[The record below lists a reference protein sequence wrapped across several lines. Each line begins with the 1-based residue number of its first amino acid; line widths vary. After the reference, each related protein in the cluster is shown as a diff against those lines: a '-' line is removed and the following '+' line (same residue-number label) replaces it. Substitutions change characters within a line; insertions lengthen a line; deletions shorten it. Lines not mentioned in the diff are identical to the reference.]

1 MSVVVCLLCLKA
13 NTGWGYER
21 NILMSNHA
29 YPVRVETEICMISE
43 KHWDIRAVDNHIV
56 KRERIRSNEL
66 PNLELE
72 LVADDDTA
80 AHVRF
85 RVDLKNHEFGL
96 NKNLWPFNF
105 EEKVLKFASHVA
117 ETLGLKMPHVNATA
131 SKTNRT
137 AIKNLMFGLF
147 DPWSNGHNLMSPAP
161 SVSILKTRRPTTKFQ
176 AWNYREAPYPWF
188 KDKAIYGVCGH
199 FRLGTQIGF
208 FVIDAL
214 VGTIRDGNRPDS
226 DVSINDMHRLLE
238 EHRLHIL
245 RCWPFAQQM
254 GLEMEL
260 AKRPC
265 TNLLE
270 LNDYAAEVF
279 YHAALANG
287 ELEKV
292 VDRNA
297 PAREGWIAGP
307 KERWQNM
314 TVHAIM
320 RYFMHDGLEVP
331 RFLALLARENVPYTT
346 TLEVDVMG
354 NDSVGI
360 FLKGRHDPLMT
371 LTRPS
376 RAPEIDN
383 V

>member
-1 MSVVVCLLCLKA
+1 M
-13 NTGWGYER
+13 NT
-21 NILMSNHA
+21 HT
-29 YPVRVETEICMISE
+29 YPVAVSPEILMISE
-43 KHWDIRAVDNHIV
+43 KNWDIRAVDNPMV
-56 KRERIRSNEL
+56 KHERIRSSEL

-72 LVADDDTA
+72 YVHSDGSK
-80 AHVRF
+80 AHIRF
-85 RVDLKNHEFGL
+85 RVDLKNHEFGV

-105 EEKVLKFASHVA
+105 EEKVLKFATMVG
-117 ETLGLKMPHVNATA
+117 EQFGFKMQHANATGTK
-131 SKTNRT
+131 SNRT
-137 AIKNLMFGLF
+137 AIKNLMFSLF
-147 DPWSNGHNLMSPAP
+147 DPWSNNQNLLSPVGSP
-161 SVSILKTRRPTTKFQ
+161 NILRARLPNTKF
-176 AWNYREAPYPWF
+176 ASWNYREHPYPWF
-188 KDKAIYGVCGH
+188 KGKAIYGVCGH

-208 FVIDAL
+208 FVIDSL
-214 VGTIRDGNRPDS
+214 VGAIRDGNRPDS
-226 DVSINDMHRLLE
+226 DFVINDQHRLLE
-238 EHRLHIL
+238 QHRMHIM
-245 RCWPFAQQM
+245 RCWPFAQQL

-265 TNLLE
+265 ADLLE

-279 YHAALANG
+279 YHEALANG

-292 VDRNA
+292 IDRNA
-297 PAREGWIAGP
+297 PAREGWGGGP

-320 RYFMHDGLEVP
+320 RYFMHNGLEVP
-331 RFLALLARENVPYTT
+331 RFLALLAREKAPYTT

-360 FLKGRHDPLMT
+360 FLKDRHDPLMT

-376 RAPEIDN
+376 RAKEQTN

>member
-1 MSVVVCLLCLKA
+1 M
-13 NTGWGYER
+13 
-21 NILMSNHA
+21 INHT
-29 YPVRVETEICMISE
+29 YPIAVSPEIIMISE
-43 KHWDIRAVDNHIV
+43 RNWDIRAMDNHMV
-56 KRERIRSNEL
+56 KHERIPSTNL

-72 LVADDDTA
+72 YVAEDGTT

-85 RVDLKNHEFGL
+85 RVDLKNCQFGET
-96 NKNLWPFNF
+96 KSLWPFNF
-105 EEKVLKFASHVA
+105 EEKVLKFAARVGK
-117 ETLGLKMPHVNATA
+117 ELGFTLPDHPTAT
-131 SKTNRT
+131 RT
-137 AIKNLMFGLF
+137 RSNKAAIKNLMFALF
-147 DPWSNGHNLMSPAP
+147 DPWSNMHNILSPVASP
-161 SVSILKTRRPTTKFQ
+161 NIIRSRLPTTKF
-176 AWNYREAPYPWF
+176 ASWNYREKPYPWF

-208 FVIDAL
+208 FVIDSL
-214 VGTIRDGNRPDS
+214 VGAIRDGNRPDS
-226 DVSINDMHRLLE
+226 DYGINDTHRLLE
-238 EHRLHIL
+238 QHRMHIL
-245 RCWPFAQQM
+245 SCWPFAQQL

-265 TNLLE
+265 ANLLE

-279 YHAALANG
+279 YHTALANG
-287 ELEKV
+287 DLEKV
-292 VDRNA
+292 VNRNPTVR
-297 PAREGWIAGP
+297 PAWGVAP
-307 KERWQNM
+307 KERWENM

-360 FLKGRHDPLMT
+360 FLKGNADPLMT

-376 RAPEIDN
+376 RAVENDN
-383 V
+383 D